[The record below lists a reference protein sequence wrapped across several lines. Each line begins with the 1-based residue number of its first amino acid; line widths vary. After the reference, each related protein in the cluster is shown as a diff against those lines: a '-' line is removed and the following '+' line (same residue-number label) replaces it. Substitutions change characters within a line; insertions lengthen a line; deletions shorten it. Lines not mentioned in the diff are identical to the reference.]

1 MFLSAALVS
10 LHGTRTSE
18 TKNHNLQNF
27 A

>member
-1 MFLSAALVS
+1 MFLTAVLVS